1 MVYFCMTFMTET
13 QQILARIIPLTM
25 QLGVRA
31 VTMQQIAKELGI
43 SKKTLYQY
51 FESKADLVH
60 QMVQFHIAME
70 REMMQKIIEGE
81 KNAID
86 EIIEIGQHVIQHLRQ
101 VNPTSIYDL
110 KRLYPKTWKLFD
122 EHKLFIAETIHQNL
136 EKGIKQ
142 GWYRSDFNIE
152 IITRLYVSKID
163 AIIDI
168 TVFPAHFSKADI
180 YKEMLKYHIH
190 GVANEK
196 GETYFNRYLQNSK
209 QAN

>member
-1 MVYFCMTFMTET
+1 MNET
-13 QQILARIIPLTM
+13 QQILTRIIPLVM

-31 VTMQQIAKELGI
+31 VTMQQIAQELGM

-51 FESKADLVH
+51 FKNKADLVH

-70 REMMQKIIEGE
+70 REMIQTIVQTD
-81 KNAID
+81 KNAIN

-101 VNPTSIYDL
+101 VNPTSAYDL
-110 KRLYPKTWKLFD
+110 KRLYPKSWQLFD
-122 EHKLFIAETIHQNL
+122 EHKKFIAQIIQQNL

-168 TVFPAHFSKADI
+168 NVFPAHFSKAEI
-180 YKEMLKYHIH
+180 YQEMLKYHIH

-196 GETYFNRYLQNSK
+196 GETYFREL
-209 QAN
+209 